1 MDLEPRLLRYFLAVA
16 EELHFGRAAAR
27 LYISQ
32 PALSNQ
38 IHKLEQSLGADL
50 FVRTSRLVELT
61 PAGRA
66 LHEEAPLALAA
77 LERAAEHTRLA
88 GAGIAGSV
96 RLGYTPAA
104 SFETLGTILAAVEN
118 DNPNMTVVA
127 SEVYSAE
134 SPGLVLAGGL
144 DVGLA
149 LRPGPMRG
157 VRSELLRVEP
167 LALLLGERHRLA
179 DTDPIPLTSLAS
191 ETLLLFPRE
200 LAPDYY
206 DHIISACNEA
216 GFEPRVTAFPNPP
229 FHAMLARLPAG
240 REVNL
245 APASFA
251 LHAAAAETGVV
262 ARRLVDPEI
271 PAEWSMVWAQRAQS
285 AAITRFL
292 ESARRCS
299 EEHGWLVIAGE
310 LSPAPR

>member
-38 IHKLEQSLGADL
+38 IHKLEQTLGADL
-50 FVRTSRLVELT
+50 FVRTSRMVELT

-66 LHEEAPLALAA
+66 LLEEAPQALAA

-88 GAGIAGSV
+88 GAGIAGTV

-104 SFETLGTILAAVEN
+104 SFETLGAILAAVES

-127 SEVYSAE
+127 NEVYSAE
-134 SPGLVLAGGL
+134 SPRLVLAGEI
-144 DVGLA
+144 DVGVA
-149 LRPGPMRG
+149 LRPGAMRG
-157 VRSELLRVEP
+157 VRAELLRVEP
-167 LALLLGERHRLA
+167 LAVLLGERHRLA
-179 DTDPIPLTSLAS
+179 ATDLIPLTSLES

-206 DHIISACNEA
+206 DHIVSACTEA
-216 GFEPRVTAFPNPP
+216 GFQPRVMAFANPP

-240 REVNL
+240 HEVNL
-245 APASFA
+245 APALLAF
-251 LHAAAAETGVV
+251 HAAAAETGVV

-271 PAEWSMVWAQRAQS
+271 PAEWSLVWAERERAT
-285 AAITRFL
+285 AITRFL

-299 EEHGWLVIAGE
+299 KELGWLVNTGE
-310 LSPAPR
+310 LSPTQ